1 LLLWG
6 LVVATAVGGRALA
19 LDPHRLVSQYSARSW
34 VDRDGLPQNTVLS
47 LEQTHDGYLWL
58 GTWEGLVRFD
68 GVNFTTFDKRNTPE
82 LRSPMVRALVED
94 AAGVLWVGTSAGLV
108 AYREGSFQR
117 VPLGPAGD
125 EALVYALVAAP
136 DGGLW
141 VGAREGLFF
150 LKAGTVRSFGAAE
163 GLPEGE
169 VSALAVDEAGVLWV
183 GMLKGAVLR
192 LEGEKLTPLP
202 LPRGLNRVRELC
214 VSRGGALWV
223 GTDRGLVLLEGGRV
237 QHFTTKDGL
246 PHDAIGALAVDREGN
261 LWVGTDQGTLAR
273 RVGTGFSTLGPREG
287 ISGDQVMALLEDR
300 EGSLWVGTLTG
311 GVVRLRDT
319 PLLPF
324 GVPEGLP
331 SDAPLVVL
339 EDRQGVLWVG
349 TRGGGLVR
357 MKDGQVTR
365 LGVEEG
371 LPQNIVRALA
381 EGREG
386 SLWVGT
392 AGGAYHLE
400 GKRFT
405 RLGREQGLANDL
417 IVSIYA
423 DTRGDVWFGTST
435 GLSRLHE
442 GSITTYGP
450 KEGVPAVRI
459 SAITEDREGRLW
471 FGTHA
476 GLLRFNGTGFTR
488 FTPADGLPGEA
499 VLELYA
505 DVHGVLW
512 LGTTAGLGLMRGGR
526 FSRVTP
532 AQGLLDENV
541 FRILEDDS
549 GHLWLSSNKGISRV
563 SRQEVEEVADGK
575 RAQVRPLL
583 FDMRDG
589 MRSSECVGAMQPTGW
604 RTRDG
609 HLWFPTVR
617 GLVSVRPS
625 SVDAQRPAATVRLE
639 EVRVNGTQ
647 VPHSGRL
654 VLEPGRKNVEFRFT
668 SLALEDSSHLPMRY
682 KLEGLDEDWVV
693 VRDRRSARYP
703 HLAPGSYRF
712 VVEGANRDGEWAP
725 AGVSLEVELKPFL
738 YQTGWFWGLCTLGL
752 VVVATGGYQL
762 RVGRLKRR
770 ERWLEARVEE
780 RTRELADANRE
791 LDENLRALR
800 EAQSQLVQA
809 GKMAAVGTLAAGVG
823 HEINN
828 PLAYIVSNL
837 EYASLEVGSLMRE
850 LRPEQSAERLKDMDR
865 ALREALHGAE
875 RVRRIVQ
882 DLKTFSR
889 GDEEARGPVNLQ
901 AVLESAAKLAGNEL
915 RPRAR
920 LVKDFGEIP
929 LVEGNES
936 RLAQVFLNLI
946 INSAQAL
953 PEGRAS
959 ENEVRLVTRREGPDR
974 VVAEVCDTG
983 CGISQEVLGRV
994 FEPFFTTKP
1003 VGVGTGLGLAL
1014 CHRFITSMGGEIAVE
1029 SEPGKGT
1036 VVRVTLRAAA
1046 AQVPSPVPVQA
1057 PAPVAEAP
1065 APRQDAVRGRVL
1077 VVDDDLMVSSALRRT
1092 LGREHDVEVVVSA
1105 RAALGRLVG
1114 PEGAQLDLILCDL
1127 MMPELTGMDLHA
1139 EVSAAAPAV
1148 ARRMVFITGGAF
1160 TPAAREFLER
1170 VENPRVEKPFDS
1182 AKLREQVRAW
1192 VLKARS
1198 EPGQAA

>member
-6 LVVATAVGGRALA
+6 LVVGTALGGRALA
-19 LDPHRLVSQYSARSW
+19 LDPDRLVSQYSSRTW

-47 LEQTHDGYLWL
+47 LAQTRDGYLWL

-68 GVNFTTFDKRNTPE
+68 GVHFTTFDKRNTPE
-82 LRSPMVRALVED
+82 LHNPMVRALAED
-94 AAGVLWVGTSAGLV
+94 AAGGLWVGTSAGLL
-108 AYREGSFQR
+108 AYREGRFER
-117 VPLGPAGD
+117 VPLGPVGD
-125 EALVYALVAAP
+125 GALINALVAAP
-136 DGGLW
+136 DGSLW
-141 VGAREGLFF
+141 VGAREGLFH
-150 LKAGTVRSFGAAE
+150 LLRGEVRGYGLEE
-163 GLPEGE
+163 GLPAGE
-169 VSALAVDEAGVLWV
+169 VSALEVDAAGGLWV

-192 LEGEKLTPLP
+192 LEGEKLKPLP
-202 LPRGLNRVRELC
+202 LPRGLNRVRELRA
-214 VSRGGALWV
+214 SRGGALWV
-223 GTDRGLVLLEGGRV
+223 GTDQGLVLLEGGRV
-237 QHFTTKDGL
+237 QHFTTRDGL
-246 PHDAIGALAVDREGN
+246 PHDRIGALAEDREGN
-261 LWVGTDQGTLAR
+261 LWVGTDAGTLAR
-273 RVGTGFSTLGPREG
+273 RVGHVFTTLGPQEG
-287 ISGDQVMALLEDR
+287 LAGDQVMALLEDR

-311 GVVRLRDT
+311 GVVRLRDP
-319 PLLPF
+319 PLVPW
-324 GVPEGLP
+324 GTPEGLP

-357 MKDGQVTR
+357 MKDGQLTR
-365 LGVEEG
+365 LGAAEG

-381 EGREG
+381 EGRDG

-392 AGGAYHLE
+392 SGGAYHLE
-400 GKRFT
+400 GQRFT

-435 GLSRLHE
+435 GLSRLHQ
-442 GSITTYGP
+442 GTLTTYGP
-450 KEGVPAVRI
+450 LEGVPAVRI
-459 SAITEDREGRLW
+459 SAISEDNEGRLW

-476 GLLRFNGTGFTR
+476 GLLRFDGKGFTR
-488 FTPADGLPGEA
+488 FTTKDGLTGDT

-505 DVHGVLW
+505 DVPGELW
-512 LGTTAGLGLMRGGR
+512 VGTTAGLTLVRGER
-526 FSRVTP
+526 FSRITP
-532 AQGLLDENV
+532 AQGLLDENI

-549 GHLWLSSNKGISRV
+549 GHLWVSGNKGLTRV
-563 SRQEVEEVADGK
+563 SRKELEEVADGK
-575 RAQVRPLL
+575 REQVQPRH

-589 MRSSECVGAMQPTGW
+589 MRSAECVGAVQPAGW
-604 RTRDG
+604 RARDG
-609 HLWFPTVR
+609 RMWFPTVR
-617 GLVSVRPS
+617 GLVSVQPS
-625 SVDAQRPAATVRLE
+625 LVDAQRPPADVRLE
-639 EVRVNGTQ
+639 EVRVNARR
-647 VPHSGRL
+647 VPFSGRL
-654 VLEPGRKNVEFRFT
+654 VLEPGRKDVEFRFT
-668 SLALEDSSHLPMRY
+668 SMALEDSSHLPLRF
-682 KLEGLDEDWVV
+682 KLEGVDEDWVLV
-693 VRDRRSARYP
+693 QDRRSARYAN
-703 HLAPGSYRF
+703 LAPGEYRF
-712 VVEGANRDGEWAP
+712 LVEGANRDGEWAP
-725 AGVSLEVELKPFL
+725 AGASLEVELEPFV

-752 VVVATGGYQL
+752 VVVAGGGYQW

-780 RTRELADANRE
+780 RTRELADTNRE

-800 EAQSQLVQA
+800 EAQAQLVQA

-837 EYASLEVGSLMRE
+837 EYASLEVGALVRE
-850 LRPEQSAERLKDMDR
+850 LPPEQSGERLKDMDR

-889 GDEEARGPVNLQ
+889 GDEEARGPVSLQ

-920 LVKDFGEIP
+920 LVKDFGDIP

-936 RLAQVFLNLI
+936 RLAQVFLNLV

-959 ENEVRLVTRREGPDR
+959 ENEVRLVTRREGADK
-974 VVAEVCDTG
+974 VVAEVHDTG
-983 CGISQEVLGRV
+983 SGIPQEVLSRI

-1014 CHRFITSMGGEIAVE
+1014 CHRFVTSMGGEIGVE

-1046 AQVPSPVPVQA
+1046 PLAPPLPVQA
-1057 PAPVAEAP
+1057 PAPVAEAST
-1065 APRQDAVRGRVL
+1065 PRPDALRGRVL

-1105 RAALGRLVG
+1105 RAALAKLVA
-1114 PEGAQLDLILCDL
+1114 PEGAELDLILCDL

-1148 ARRMVFITGGAF
+1148 AKRMVFITGGAF
-1160 TPAAREFLER
+1160 TPAAREFLEK

-1198 EPGQAA
+1198 EHGKAA

>member
-6 LVVATAVGGRALA
+6 LVVGTALGGRALA
-19 LDPHRLVSQYSARSW
+19 LDPGRLVTQYSHQSW

-47 LEQTHDGYLWL
+47 LEQTRDGYLWL

-68 GVNFTTFDKRNTPE
+68 GVHFTTFDKRNTPE
-82 LRSPMVRALVED
+82 LRNPMVRALVED

-108 AYREGSFQR
+108 AYREGRFQR
-117 VPLGPAGD
+117 VALEPVGD
-125 EALVYALVAAP
+125 GALIYALAAAP

-141 VGAREGLFF
+141 VGAREGLFH
-150 LKAGTVRSFGAAE
+150 LKGTQVRRFGAGE
-163 GLPEGE
+163 GLPSGE
-169 VSALAVDEAGVLWV
+169 VSALEVDAAGRVWV
-183 GMLKGAVLR
+183 GMMKGAVLR
-192 LEGEKLTPLP
+192 LEGERLTHLP
-202 LPRGLNRVRELC
+202 VPRGLNRVRELRA
-214 VSRGGALWV
+214 SRGGALWV

-237 QHFTTKDGL
+237 QHFTTRDGL
-246 PHDAIGALAVDREGN
+246 PHDGVGALAEDREGN
-261 LWVGTDQGTLAR
+261 LWVGTDQGMLAR
-273 RVGTGFSTLGPREG
+273 RVGTVFSTLGPGEG
-287 ISGDQVMALLEDR
+287 LAGDQIMALLEDR
-300 EGSLWVGTLTG
+300 DGSLWVGTLTG
-311 GVVRLRDT
+311 GVVRLRD
-319 PLLPF
+319 PPFVPF
-324 GVPEGLP
+324 GSPEGLP

-357 MKDGQVTR
+357 MKDGQLTR
-365 LGVEEG
+365 LGAAEG

-381 EGREG
+381 EGRDG

-417 IVSIYA
+417 IVSIFA

-442 GSITTYGP
+442 GTVTTYGP
-450 KEGVPAVRI
+450 SEGVPAVRI
-459 SAITEDREGRLW
+459 SAITEDSEGRLW

-476 GLLRFNGTGFTR
+476 GLLRFNGEGFTR
-488 FTPADGLPGEA
+488 FTTAEGLSGDTVVELHADGR
-499 VLELYA
+499 
-505 DVHGVLW
+505 GVLW
-512 LGTTAGLGLMRGGR
+512 VGTTAGLTLVRGGR
-526 FSRVTP
+526 FARVSL
-532 AQGLLDENV
+532 AQGLLDENIY
-541 FRILEDDS
+541 RILEDDA
-549 GHLWLSSNKGISRV
+549 GHLWLSGNKGLSRV
-563 SRQEVEEVADGK
+563 SRQEVEAVADGK

-589 MRSSECVGAMQPTGW
+589 MRSAECVGAVQPAGW
-604 RTRDG
+604 RARDG

-617 GLVSVRPS
+617 GLVSVLPS
-625 SVDAQRPAATVRLE
+625 LVDEQRPAADVRLE
-639 EVRVNGTQ
+639 EVRVNGRW
-647 VPHSGRL
+647 VPHASRL
-654 VLEPGRKNVEFRFT
+654 VLEPGRKDVEFRFT
-668 SLALEDSSHLPMRY
+668 ALALEDSSRLPLRY
-682 KLEGLDEDWVV
+682 KLEGLDEDWVE

-703 HLAPGSYRF
+703 NLAPGQYRF
-712 VVEGANRDGEWAP
+712 LVEGANREGEWAP
-725 AGVSLEVELKPFL
+725 AGASLEVELEPFV

-780 RTRELADANRE
+780 RTRELADTNRE

-837 EYASLEVGSLMRE
+837 EYASLEVGALVRE
-850 LRPEQSAERLKDMDR
+850 LPPAQSGERLKDMDR

-959 ENEVRLVTRREGPDR
+959 DNEVRLVTRREGADK
-974 VVAEVCDTG
+974 VVAEVRDTG
-983 CGISQEVLGRV
+983 CGIPQDVLGRI

-1014 CHRFITSMGGEIAVE
+1014 CHRFITSMGGEIGVE
-1029 SEPGKGT
+1029 STPGQGT
-1036 VVRVTLRAAA
+1036 VVRVTLRTALPVTA
-1046 AQVPSPVPVQA
+1046 PVPA
-1057 PAPVAEAP
+1057 PAPAQTAEAS
-1065 APRQDAVRGRVL
+1065 APRQEAIRGRVL

-1105 RAALGRLVG
+1105 RAALGKLVA
-1114 PEGAQLDLILCDL
+1114 PEGTELDLILCDL
-1127 MMPELTGMDLHA
+1127 MMPDLTGMDLHA

-1182 AKLREQVRAW
+1182 AKLREQVRGW

-1198 EPGQAA
+1198 EAGKAA